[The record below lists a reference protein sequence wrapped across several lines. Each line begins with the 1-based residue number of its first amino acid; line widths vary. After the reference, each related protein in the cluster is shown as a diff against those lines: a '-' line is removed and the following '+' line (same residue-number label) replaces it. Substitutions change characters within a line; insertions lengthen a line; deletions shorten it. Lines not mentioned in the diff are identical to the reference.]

1 MIHPSFAVFSS
12 FLQTMKFLL
21 KVSAVLT
28 LASSAMAGQ
37 CSNHNKGAHRV
48 DCVSKS
54 EISQHGEDF
63 CATHWEDIS
72 GTWSNFADSS
82 GHTANIGMIGSFSS
96 NAACKSAFAD
106 IVDSCY
112 NGWDGGGWVAYGTLL
127 HINFCKWGSDDKEE
141 L

>member
-1 MIHPSFAVFSS
+1 
-12 FLQTMKFLL
+12 MKFLL

-28 LASSAMAGQ
+28 LASSALAGQ
-37 CSNHNKGAHRV
+37 CSNHNQGGHKV

-63 CATHWEDIS
+63 CAAHWEDIS

-96 NAACKSAFAD
+96 KAACKSAYAE

-112 NGWDGGGWVAYGTLL
+112 NGWDGGGWAAHGTLL
-127 HINFCKWGSDDKEE
+127 HVNFCKWGSDDKEE